1 MSFPNETS
9 EYRAARDALL
19 LSEIALRRQ
28 MEAVAAQLRALPP
41 GGEVSE
47 DYVFDAIGAGGVATG
62 IRMSELFRGGDTLMM
77 YHYMF
82 PRHSRDERAG
92 PTSGAMANVPV
103 LHCAYRHVGRHDAAL
118 RRLGRQSRHRGA
130 SVHRTCHRFR
140 ARQGLEAYAAGF
152 GGEQHISAR
161 LRGRRSGW
169 RAGAD
174 HDRVQ
179 TLARW
184 RRQAALGERI
194 DS

>member
-1 MSFPNETS
+1 MPAFQCRPAGNASATEQSGHPRFSEFEVSMSFPNETS

-62 IRMSELFRGGDTLMM
+62 IRMSELFRGGDTLML

-92 PTSGAMANVPV
+92 PTSGAMANVP
-103 LHCAYRHVGRHDAAL
+103 
-118 RRLGRQSRHRGA
+118 
-130 SVHRTCHRFR
+130 
-140 ARQGLEAYAAGF
+140 
-152 GGEQHISAR
+152 
-161 LRGRRSGW
+161 
-169 RAGAD
+169 
-174 HDRVQ
+174 
-179 TLARW
+179 LA
-184 RRQAALGERI
+184 
-194 DS
+194 